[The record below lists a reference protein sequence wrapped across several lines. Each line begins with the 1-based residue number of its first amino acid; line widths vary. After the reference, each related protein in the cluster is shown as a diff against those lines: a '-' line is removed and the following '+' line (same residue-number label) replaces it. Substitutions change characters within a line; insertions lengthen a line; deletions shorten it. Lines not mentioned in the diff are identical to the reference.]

1 MPFLRVPEAVD
12 GGNGGRRAPQEGP
25 LDEGH
30 ELGGQPKVAAVDP
43 SWPRERNH
51 SPSSV
56 PSKPVLKAPQGDPG
70 FGSNSGERHPAL
82 NVRAQDCVPGH
93 RQSALVFRQL
103 SQTRMSPRHEAPDH
117 R

>member
-1 MPFLRVPEAVD
+1 MPFLRVPEAVN

-56 PSKPVLKAPQGDPG
+56 PRKPVLKAPQGGPQLRQQLWGGAPPLQCAGVGLRTANYQDQ
-70 FGSNSGERHPAL
+70 NPAIY
-82 NVRAQDCVPGH
+82 RG
-93 RQSALVFRQL
+93 RQH
-103 SQTRMSPRHEAPDH
+103 T
-117 R
+117 